1 MRKVLLIPCELARC
15 RTEMAEGQGR
25 RMRLFSLQPTHPPPV
40 PLVDPGA
47 ASPGSRRSTI
57 SYVAGRLPKQLA
69 QGQSLLRE
77 NSPIIRTKFSRR
89 SKIDRGEAPSEGE
102 LRWQ

>member
-25 RMRLFSLQPTHPPPV
+25 RMRLFSLQPTPPPV
-40 PLVDPGA
+40 PLADPGA
-47 ASPGSRRSTI
+47 PSPGSRRSTI

-77 NSPIIRTKFSRR
+77 NSPIIRNKFSRR
-89 SKIDRGEAPSEGE
+89 SQIGRGEALSEGE